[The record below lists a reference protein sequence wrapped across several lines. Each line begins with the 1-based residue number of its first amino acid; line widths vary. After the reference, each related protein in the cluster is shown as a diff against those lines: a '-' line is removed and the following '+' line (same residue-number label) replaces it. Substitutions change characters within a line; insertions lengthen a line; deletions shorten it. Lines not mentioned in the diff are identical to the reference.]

1 MTEEGAPLKI
11 IGITGPTGAGKTTA
25 LNVLRDLGAE
35 VLDADAVYHRL
46 LEESLPLRQSLA
58 AAFGS
63 DILDGEGKVDRKKLS
78 AAVYPDRL
86 EELNALTHPAV
97 VEEIFRLADRA
108 RADGRIAVAIDA
120 IALVES
126 GLAARCDVVV
136 AVLAPLE
143 VRIKRIMARDGIDEP
158 YARRRALAQK
168 DETFFRSHAD
178 YVLEN
183 REEDTA
189 ETFGARARALFETLL
204 DVR

>member
-1 MTEEGAPLKI
+1 MKI

-25 LNVLRDLGAE
+25 LNVLRDMGAE

-46 LEESLPLRQSLA
+46 LEESPPLRESLA
-58 AAFGS
+58 AAFGAG
-63 DILDGEGKVDRKKLS
+63 ILDGEGRVDRKKLS
-78 AAVYPDRL
+78 AVVYPDRL

-97 VEEIFRLADRA
+97 AEEIFRLADQARA
-108 RADGRIAVAIDA
+108 RGSIAVAIDA

-126 GLAARCDVVV
+126 GMAAWCDIVV

-143 VRIKRIMARDGIDEP
+143 VRIRRIMARDGINEA

-168 DETFFRSHAD
+168 DEAFFRSHAG

-183 REEDTA
+183 RGSDTA
-189 ETFGARARALFETLL
+189 ETFGERAEALFRELL
-204 DVR
+204 GRR